1 MTDKT
6 VVGLVEDVVV
16 KGNNGKSRTL
26 KARIDTGATKSSIDK
41 EIVDELELG
50 PVLRRRMTRQASG
63 VTWRPV
69 IKASIELAGRKFK
82 FQFTIA
88 DRSEMTYKI
97 LIGQNILKRDF
108 LIDPSK

>member
-1 MTDKT
+1 MTEKT
-6 VVGLVEDVVV
+6 IVGLLEDVVV
-16 KGNNGKSRTL
+16 KGNNGKTRTL

-41 EIVDELELG
+41 SIVEELELG
-50 PVLRRRMTRQASG
+50 PVIRRRMTRQASG

-69 IKASIELAGRKFK
+69 IKASIELAGRKFR

-97 LIGQNILKRDF
+97 LIGQNILKRNF
-108 LIDPSK
+108 LVDPSK